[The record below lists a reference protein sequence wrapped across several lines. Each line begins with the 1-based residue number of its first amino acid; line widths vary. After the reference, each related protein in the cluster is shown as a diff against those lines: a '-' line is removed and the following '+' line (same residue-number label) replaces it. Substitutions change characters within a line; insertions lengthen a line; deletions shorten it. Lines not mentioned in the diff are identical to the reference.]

1 MSILQLNR
9 QAHVALGTVEK
20 SSSTADPAY
29 PAAIAVVLIPVFVV
43 EEIADET
50 RVFAETAVTVLA
62 SGLHR
67 LTGVAQDAY
76 QLRDFLSVHRVSL
89 PFVVAES
96 TRVYFVAA
104 GRHEFGLS
112 LVVLAAVIVAGSPVG
127 GRFFLFGRG
136 RAFADGLRFVVTLHR
151 VLLIPKFLPLSPP
164 PSPVSHRL
172 TRPFQI
178 FSPRVRLTPPGT
190 QFVCL
195 INTLATIRTG
205 WRTK

>member
-1 MSILQLNR
+1 M
-9 QAHVALGTVEK
+9 EK